1 MSPHLP
7 AARSYLRSTT
17 KAIVALYCFVLGV
30 AFSLVVLNP
39 LWARLVYALGG
50 AYMIVIMAERTLR
63 SRSIRALVHVRKMS
77 PWPVWPMFLFPLSL
91 PWLIGEWGPDRVAL
105 TWALLATLALA
116 FINTAG
122 LLMLALE

>member
-1 MSPHLP
+1 MSPHVP

-17 KAIVALYCFVLGV
+17 KAIVALYRFVLAV

-63 SRSIRALVHVRKMS
+63 SGSIRALVHVRKMS
-77 PWPVWPMFLFPLSL
+77 P
-91 PWLIGEWGPDRVAL
+91 
-105 TWALLATLALA
+105 
-116 FINTAG
+116 
-122 LLMLALE
+122 